1 LISKKKINNA
11 IYPELNP
18 QHKGN
23 IAARTSVPTIKS
35 TSFNKKKRVAEITL
49 TANKTPLKE
58 AYLLVEIA
66 KTKGSDKREKRGKL
80 VITYEKLPVKIN
92 HEKMTVTGNIPKDN
106 NAYLFVLIDENN
118 FLVKS
123 DRYQF

>member
-1 LISKKKINNA
+1 M
-11 IYPELNP
+11 
-18 QHKGN
+18 
-23 IAARTSVPTIKS
+23 PTIKS